1 MVVKLI
7 SIFPTITGYLFKIL
21 QLDKIA
27 SLSSSV
33 IDRSLK
39 IVIRL
44 IKHQAR
50 RSTDEAVKDI
60 KRLSIG
66 VLIVLIGLQ
75 FLLVLLLTT
84 HIVLGLLMEANGI
97 TPITSVLILL
107 AGDVLITS
115 ILFFIGIR
123 ILKQPVLVETRAEWK
138 ELMDVLSEEA
148 R

>member
-7 SIFPTITGYLFKIL
+7 SVIPTIMGYLLQIL

-27 SLSSSV
+27 TLSTSV

-39 IVIRL
+39 ILIRL

-50 RSTDEAVKDI
+50 RSTDEAAKDI
-60 KRLSIG
+60 KRLAIG

-75 FLLVLLLTT
+75 FLLVLLLIT
-84 HIVLGLLMEANGI
+84 HVVLGLLMTEYGI
-97 TPITSVLILL
+97 SPITSVLILL

-115 ILFFIGIR
+115 ILFVIGIR
-123 ILKQPVLVETRAEWK
+123 ILKRPVLVESRAEWK
-138 ELMDVLSEEA
+138 ELMDVLSEESQ
-148 R
+148 

>member
-50 RSTDEAVKDI
+50 RSTDEVVKDI